1 MYYEG
6 QKQWLGGRKMGTIN
20 SPRTWSKRDNN
31 RGRNYGLSLQKRQEI
46 KAAFELFDT
55 DGSGTIDAKELNIAM
70 RALGFEI
77 SDEQIDEMITEV
89 DKDGSGT
96 IEFDEF
102 LCMMTEKIEE
112 REIQQDLQKAFQ
124 IIDYDSDGKIS
135 AADIMIISKELGES
149 FTYEEIMEMIEEA
162 DHDGVDNLHAKAL
175 DNIIFFTLRYAG
187 DGDVNEQDFMTM
199 MKRTSYGYWS
209 SEMKSRL

>member
-1 MYYEG
+1 MAT
-6 QKQWLGGRKMGTIN
+6 LG
-20 SPRTWSKRDNN
+20 PRTWSKRDNN

-162 DHDGVDNLHAKAL
+162 DHDG
-175 DNIIFFTLRYAG
+175 